1 MFIRWKKRMTCSK
14 KWYKNYKQFE
24 DENGKWH
31 TIPKSEDEKTNLLAA
46 YLCTSVRIDGKPRQ
60 KALYLASINYKY
72 LDEIGHQAPFWQH
85 TLAKLEGVSLSPAQR
100 QSIEE
105 SLVKRVPRPSEEAI
119 ARNEA
124 EFQAFMQAM
133 TSRIKGRS

>member
-1 MFIRWKKRMTCSK
+1 MFIRWKKRMTSSK
-14 KWYKNYKQFE
+14 KWYKNYNQFK

-31 TIPKSEDEKTNLLAA
+31 TVPKTEEEKTNLLAV
-46 YLCTSVRIDGKPRQ
+46 YLCTSVQVDGKPRQ

-72 LDEIGHQAPFWQH
+72 MDKISHQADFWKHAQ
-85 TLAKLEGVSLSPAQR
+85 AKLESVSLSAEQR

-105 SLVKRVPRPSEEAI
+105 TLLKRIPRPSEEVI

-133 TSRIKGRS
+133 SNQ